1 MLAAALV
8 LDALLGEPQALWSRV
23 PHPVVLF
30 GRLIAWL
37 DARLNS
43 GADRRRKGVLALVLL
58 LAAALPLPLLIAA
71 LPYGWV
77 LEILGAAA
85 LLAQR
90 SLVCHVGAVA
100 DALDRSLDQGRA
112 AVSRI
117 VGRDPDTLDRAGVAR
132 AAIESA
138 AENFSDGVV
147 APAFWFLLGGL
158 PGIVLYKAVNT
169 ADSMI
174 GHRSARYAEFGWAAA
189 RLDDALNW
197 IPARCAG
204 LFICLAGLAP
214 VGAPAPASPGSTGRP
229 FAAFRDGRPRFERPR
244 GSASGPGRTVRSLR
258 VMWRDARLH
267 RSPNAGWPEAA
278 TAAALG
284 LALAGPRIYDG
295 VIADDPYLNPQGSR
309 DATADDIRRAV
320 ALIWRA
326 WAALLAVATACVL
339 AALA

>member
-1 MLAAALV
+1 MLAAALI
-8 LDALLGEPQALWSRV
+8 LDALVGEPEAVWSRV

-37 DARLNS
+37 DARLNH
-43 GADRRRKGVLALVLL
+43 GAGRRWKGVLAL
-58 LAAALPLPLLIAA
+58 LALIVITLPVPVLIAA
-71 LPYGWV
+71 LPFGWV
-77 LEILGAAA
+77 LEIVGAAA

-90 SLVCHVGAVA
+90 SLVQHVGDVA
-100 DALDRSLDQGRA
+100 EALGRSLDRGRA
-112 AVSRI
+112 AVSLI

-158 PGIVLYKAVNT
+158 PGIVFYKAVNT

-174 GHRSARYAEFGWAAA
+174 GHRTDRYVEFGWAAA

-197 IPARCAG
+197 IPAR
-204 LFICLAGLAP
+204 LAGVLIILA
-214 VGAPAPASPGSTGRP
+214 GST
-229 FAAFRDGRPRFERPR
+229 AAPPGTVLR
-244 GSASGPGRTVRSLR
+244 GCR

-278 TAAALG
+278 TAAVLG
-284 LALAGPRIYDG
+284 LALAGPRIYGG
-295 VIADDPYLNPQGSR
+295 VITDDPYLNPEGSR
-309 DATADDIRRAV
+309 DATPDDVRRAV
-320 ALIWRA
+320 ALAWRA
-326 WAALLAVATACVL
+326 WGVLLAL
-339 AALA
+339 ALVFGLRALA